1 MGVYVTYR
9 LVLLDGDETLWTCRG
24 ADYASLL
31 HPPLRRHGVDT
42 LEDARGATITLRPG
56 ARELLTGLQERDVLI
71 ALVTHNDEPP
81 VISALDGWDL
91 RDSFVRLSICWRPK
105 GGSVRAML
113 RDLAKDG
120 IEVRPE
126 ECLFIDD
133 SSFNIND
140 VSDTGAACLLMGGD
154 INDLLEVLEA
164 IDHAG

>member
-1 MGVYVTYR
+1 MVSVTCR

-31 HPPLRRHGVDT
+31 RPPLRRRDADT
-42 LEDARGATITLRPG
+42 LEDTRGATIALRPG

-71 ALVTHNDEPP
+71 GLVTHNDEPP
-81 VISALDGWDL
+81 VLAALDGWDL

-105 GGSVRAML
+105 GGSVRTML
-113 RDLAKDG
+113 RDLARDG

-126 ECLFIDD
+126 ECLFVDD

-140 VSDTGAACLLMGGD
+140 VSDIGAGCLLMGGD
-154 INDLLEVLEA
+154 IDDLLEVLDA
-164 IDHAG
+164 VDHAV